1 MEFFFSLL
9 LGWIL
14 IGLASRVAE
23 LERRIKNLESDK

>member
-14 IGLASRVAE
+14 IGLAARVAE

>member
-14 IGLASRVAE
+14 IGLSSRVAE
-23 LERRIKNLESDK
+23 LERRIKNIESEK